1 MSNKKQDKKKE
12 IKPKNKVIKIRLN
25 EDVHQ
30 QFLELKALNKFATW
44 QDILIHLHDD
54 KTSYKKVLVDETG
67 YSLKLINHLQKIG
80 INLNQIAKVA
90 NQTGNIDD
98 RELKKVQDF
107 RRKVIQVKNSFC
119 KKSIPNFKIRSEK

>member
-30 QFLELKALNKFATW
+30 QFLELKALNNFATW
-44 QDILIHLHDD
+44 QDVLIHLHDD
-54 KTSYKKVLVDETG
+54 KTSYRKVLVDETG

-90 NQTGNIDD
+90 NKNKQIDD
-98 RELKKVQDF
+98 RELKKANDF
-107 RRKVIQVKNSFC
+107 RRECIKVKNYFC
-119 KKSIPNFKIRSEK
+119 KKVIPNFKIRSK

>member
-1 MSNKKQDKKKE
+1 MNNKKQNKKKV

-25 EDVHQ
+25 EDVYN
-30 QFLELKALNKFATW
+30 QFIELKALNKFATW
-44 QDILIHLHDD
+44 QDLLIHLHDD

-90 NQTGNIDD
+90 NRTGKIDD
-98 RELKKVQDF
+98 RELKEVQDF
-107 RRKVIQVKNSFC
+107 RSNMIKIKNEFC
-119 KKSIPNFKIRSEK
+119 KKVIPNFEIRSK